1 MSDTEIILQ
10 GCSSNIEILKRQLE
24 EELSK
29 KEELEILLVE
39 EKSENSLDKKIK
51 IIETAI
57 NDIKIQYKVKKLHH
71 YLTISQSI
79 GTFNTLCSKTS
90 YSSNIIQYHYRN
102 NFKEIQTKS
111 KEEFNKLYGEIIRT
125 EEFINILND
134 DLPNFSFMRGSCRHH
149 DKGTFKKISSTYE
162 KEIAIYDSLKIISE
176 RLDKIECVLG
186 M

>member
-1 MSDTEIILQ
+1 MTDTEIILQ

-90 YSSNIIQYHYRN
+90 YSSKVIQYHYHN

-125 EEFINILND
+125 EEFINLLNED
-134 DLPNFSFMRGSCRHH
+134 FPEYSGRRH
-149 DKGTFKKISSTYE
+149 KGTFKKISSTYE

-186 M
+186 I